1 MKFFS
6 KVYRRPCQHGFPKGM
21 AWPRWQYRHPVAGRD
36 DDRFAKK
43 LHYLFPSLHCA
54 TTAKKVIHRS
64 ESNVVARIQRAIR
77 VIEIQLFVFWINISE
92 KISIDAQMYMA
103 PC

>member
-1 MKFFS
+1 M
-6 KVYRRPCQHGFPKGM
+6 PAWFPEGNGM
-21 AWPRWQYRHPVAGRD
+21 AEMAISHPVAGRD